1 MNSQA
6 SENKRPVKIPAKP
19 IDPLGSILNHLHQV
33 LMITC
38 GILVVGVLGVL
49 VGVKPFYSADAVIKI
64 EPVVPKV
71 LYGKEEASIMPYYD
85 DFVRTQINQV
95 KSYPVLSRALEIYRE
110 KGFNWQLPEESTE
123 QAVGRLA
130 VRLNIA
136 QLRDTQ
142 LFALTM
148 TSRRKEGLA
157 EIINATV
164 EAYLETI
171 GDEQM
176 NKDAS
181 RLSFLRNRK
190 LAIEKELTDKYQVL
204 QKISAKYAVG
214 ITDEKNIYV
223 YLQAIVDLTQTLVK
237 ATSRRIQVESK
248 LKELVNQMGKL
259 TVIDITSDVDEWV
272 EKDQAIRDNRIQ
284 LSRKLQDM
292 RLFLAGVN
300 ENHPDR
306 QEYEENLKRLNEVQD
321 SMLER
326 SREVG
331 EKVLRGKLLSD
342 QNKKILELETEYAA
356 ALKTEEKLRSELTE
370 AEQKAT
376 DVNTQMMKAST
387 LRTAIQRLQDSL
399 LRIDERIDQLE
410 VESRSP
416 GRIAL
421 MTVARPPGQPS
432 AGKRSKMMIMV
443 VLVSLVSGIGYAVAR
458 DKLDDRIHSVSDIE
472 RVLGF
477 APTGHIL
484 EPEQE
489 PGPIEDPYRVVLDHP
504 HSQLAEQYKTIAFAL
519 SVEHERH
526 QSSIYSCLS
535 LNQEE
540 GTSTFITNA
549 LNALKGSPQKKI
561 LLDLNVWNPLTPK
574 IISNN
579 GRGLWDVMEGACT
592 LKEAIVTDSPFPFH
606 ILPIGGWQKAN
617 KSLFQEFGL
626 DAMVQILRQDYEFIM
641 VDSPPLMLSTDA
653 KFISQLADVTVL
665 IVTAEQVREKEL
677 FRAVKTL
684 DKIGVEVISVILN
697 RVKLKRGKY
706 YKSTMKKYH
715 QLVDS
720 KDGKET
726 A

>member
-95 KSYPVLSRALEIYRE
+95 KSYPVLSRALEIYQE

-123 QAVGRLA
+123 QAVGRLG

-190 LAIEKELTDKYQVL
+190 LEIEKELADKYLVL

-306 QEYEENLKRLNEVQD
+306 QEYEENLARLNEVQD

-504 HSQLAEQYKTIAFAL
+504 YSQLAEQYKTIAFAL

-579 GRGLWDVMEGACT
+579 GRGLWDVLEGACN

-706 YKSTMKKYH
+706 YRSTMKKYH

-720 KDGKET
+720 KDGQET

>member
-190 LAIEKELTDKYQVL
+190 LAIEKELADKYLVL

-237 ATSRRIQVESK
+237 AASRRIQVESK

-321 SMLER
+321 SMLAR

-504 HSQLAEQYKTIAFAL
+504 YSQLAEHYKAIAFAL

-561 LLDLNVWNPLTPK
+561 LLDLNVWNPLTPT

-720 KDGKET
+720 KDGKGT

>member
-190 LAIEKELTDKYQVL
+190 LEIEKELADKYQVL

-399 LRIDERIDQLE
+399 LRIDERVDQLE

-504 HSQLAEQYKTIAFAL
+504 YSQLAEHYKAIAFAL
-519 SVEHERH
+519 SIEHDQH
-526 QSSIYSCLS
+526 QSSIYTCLS
-535 LNQEE
+535 LNQEQ

>member
-33 LMITC
+33 LMIAC
-38 GILVVGVLGVL
+38 GILVVGVLGVV

-190 LAIEKELTDKYQVL
+190 LAIEKELTGKYLVL

-321 SMLER
+321 SMLAR

-504 HSQLAEQYKTIAFAL
+504 YSQLAEQYKTIAFAL

-540 GTSTFITNA
+540 GTATFITNA

>member
-33 LMITC
+33 LMIAC
-38 GILVVGVLGVL
+38 GILVIGGLGVV

-95 KSYPVLSRALEIYRE
+95 KSYPVLSRALEIYQE

-190 LAIEKELTDKYQVL
+190 LAIEKELTGKYLVL

-259 TVIDITSDVDEWV
+259 TVIDITSDIDEWV

-321 SMLER
+321 SMLAR

-443 VLVSLVSGIGYAVAR
+443 VLVSLVCGIGYAVAR

-504 HSQLAEQYKTIAFAL
+504 YSQLAEQYKTIAFAL

>member
-38 GILVVGVLGVL
+38 GILVVGVLGVV

-190 LAIEKELTDKYQVL
+190 LAIEKELADKYQVL

-248 LKELVNQMGKL
+248 LKELVNQMAKL
-259 TVIDITSDVDEWV
+259 KFIDITSDVDEWV

-399 LRIDERIDQLE
+399 LRIDERVDQLE

-504 HSQLAEQYKTIAFAL
+504 YSQLAEHYKAIAFAL
-519 SVEHERH
+519 SIEHDQH

-706 YKSTMKKYH
+706 YRSTMKKYH

>member
-33 LMITC
+33 LMIAC
-38 GILVVGVLGVL
+38 GILVVGVLGVV

-181 RLSFLRNRK
+181 RLSFLRSRK
-190 LAIEKELTDKYQVL
+190 LAIEKELTGKYLVL

-248 LKELVNQMGKL
+248 LKELVNQMEKL
-259 TVIDITSDVDEWV
+259 TVVDITSDVDEWV

-321 SMLER
+321 SMLAR

-443 VLVSLVSGIGYAVAR
+443 VLVSMVRGIGYAVAR

-504 HSQLAEQYKTIAFAL
+504 YSQLAEQYKTIAFAL

-626 DAMVQILRQDYEFIM
+626 DAMVQILRKDYEFIM